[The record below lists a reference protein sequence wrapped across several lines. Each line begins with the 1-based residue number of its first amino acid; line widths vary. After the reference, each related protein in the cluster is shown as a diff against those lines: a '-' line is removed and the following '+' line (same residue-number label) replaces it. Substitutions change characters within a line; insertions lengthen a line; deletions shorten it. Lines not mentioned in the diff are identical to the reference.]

1 MLLNLRS
8 HLTSYH
14 GAMNALMLWD
24 NRAPKRLVH
33 ILSGYGFSSSYSFLQ
48 KYVSQVSSDAIK
60 IAIRAANDPSKIT
73 MLPYDNF
80 NWTNHAWETSATH
93 GTVTHDQVSALLVV
107 LPCPPNTTAAALTS
121 ITNFEST
128 IRTRHRLPAHQ
139 SLSEILPDQA
149 DQSAFFQNSV
159 LHIAHILAEGEYF
172 LPTYDQEQS
181 STRGNML
188 VIGHYYTDI
197 LRMPKSLFEQRNY
210 FLLGDRLT
218 TARARAAQDQRA
230 LDRSEDRIDNFS
242 SFDTLSGIMHVCMNQ
257 VNNIGKNAC
266 GGEDRDSVS
275 LQTLLSKLPNRSDIN
290 LRKIDFYAWLRFLD
304 VVLRALVLKAAMT
317 ILHLQSPAELGQ
329 RFTHEGFMSLCTQIS
344 SQLLMPSVDKL
355 EAEGIKKLLGH
366 TASGH
371 AVLLMHDL
379 MTIREMRH
387 AVKHGHPERMERMLK
402 YWTPMFYAGGSYN
415 YANELMELLH
425 NLKHDWPADISPI
438 LRGGMLMNNDGG
450 SAKFKETDIRV
461 EQFNGS
467 VKSHAH
473 GANARPAL
481 LEKITPALGH
491 VQELTEQM
499 CTDLG
504 IDHVNNYHAKVR
516 QDKDVRLMLNHLC
529 TEDIFNFGTDVRS
542 QHAVIDLYR
551 GGLPRLA
558 GQDGGHA
565 KHLRRH
571 QLRSRIRHVNDM
583 PPSWSPEDER
593 VAVELHDLERELAL
607 DSEQPEFSV
616 SDEEAQW
623 AFRFHDD

>member
-1 MLLNLRS
+1 MANDGSIKNYTNKYLQSGGALELMKMVVGDKGLQDEQIGDWIVEKAADICAREGSWLTDRASKGPNFDDAEFLRVKSTDLNVKMLHKFRIGDLRDRYERVTPRLQVILKAVVGKTEPEHAGSRNPDMGRTLVTSMLLNLRS

-24 NRAPKRLVH
+24 NRAPKKLVH
-33 ILSGYGFSSSYSFLQ
+33 ILSRYGFSSSYSFLQ
-48 KYVSQVSSDAIK
+48 KSVSQVSSDAIK

-159 LHIAHILAEGEYF
+159 LHIAHILAEGVKSWAAHRSKIPDFFDPHALPACKSEEYF

-230 LDRSEDRIDNFS
+230 LDRSEDRIDNLS
-242 SFDTLSGIMHVCMNQ
+242 SFETLSGIMHVCMNQ
-257 VNNIGKNAC
+257 VNNIGKNAW

-379 MTIREMRH
+379 MTIREMCH
-387 AVKHGHPERMERMLK
+387 AVKHGHPDVLGLGPR
-402 YWTPMFYAGGSYN
+402 
-415 YANELMELLH
+415 
-425 NLKHDWPADISPI
+425 
-438 LRGGMLMNNDGG
+438 
-450 SAKFKETDIRV
+450 AK
-461 EQFNGS
+461 S
-467 VKSHAH
+467 
-473 GANARPAL
+473 
-481 LEKITPALGH
+481 
-491 VQELTEQM
+491 
-499 CTDLG
+499 
-504 IDHVNNYHAKVR
+504 
-516 QDKDVRLMLNHLC
+516 
-529 TEDIFNFGTDVRS
+529 
-542 QHAVIDLYR
+542 
-551 GGLPRLA
+551 
-558 GQDGGHA
+558 
-565 KHLRRH
+565 RR
-571 QLRSRIRHVNDM
+571 
-583 PPSWSPEDER
+583 ER
-593 VAVELHDLERELAL
+593 VYDAVQGGRCYGIRD
-607 DSEQPEFSV
+607 
-616 SDEEAQW
+616 
-623 AFRFHDD
+623 